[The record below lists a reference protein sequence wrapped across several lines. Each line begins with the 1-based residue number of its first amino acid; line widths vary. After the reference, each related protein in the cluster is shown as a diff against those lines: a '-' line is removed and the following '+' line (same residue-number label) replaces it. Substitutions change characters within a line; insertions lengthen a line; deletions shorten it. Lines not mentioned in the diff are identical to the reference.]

1 MKRRFISILAIILC
15 LGLLGPMWVMAEEE
29 DEEEEEDP
37 VAVVTII
44 PAEGEQAELGVAD
57 ESILIE
63 ADGLKFKDLNKN
75 DQLDPY
81 EDWRL
86 GTEERVADLLSQME
100 PDEKAFQMLHM
111 TLVTLKESWFNENNV
126 GFVLAYTYLADGIE
140 AAVQRGN
147 YVQALSEE
155 SRLGIPVVFSMDSV
169 IGCSWIDETTII
181 PDQITLAATGD
192 VALVGQLAVMQREE
206 MKALG
211 VRMSLSPTADL
222 ATDPRWGRAQ
232 ECFGEDAELASAMI
246 KAAVQGLQAGDKLTP
261 DSVIACVKHFPG
273 SGPQTNGEDGS
284 PIVLNDDSIDMHL
297 SVFKAAIEAGAAS
310 IMPYG
315 YSTVPYLGGDAVDNF
330 AHESNVVMN
339 DLLRNDLG
347 YEGIIQTDW
356 GTNHTAAALAGA
368 DALGGAGARESKK
381 LVEALSEEQLNE
393 KVGKL
398 LAAKFELG
406 IFENPYSDL
415 ETAQAVVGT
424 EENYALAKQAAAEA
438 LTLVKYENPVELA
451 GRNIIVAGTLAD
463 DAAALNSGWKIPNDN
478 FEFERTT
485 GDSILKGIINEAG
498 EDKVTFIGN
507 DTSLIPESIGEDTVA
522 VLVVG
527 EKSGTHQPN
536 WGAQT
541 LEFPAEQQELAAAL
555 KAAGAYV
562 VTVVVMNRAY
572 VLSPIA
578 EQSDSV
584 LLVYRPGM
592 TAGAEAVADALFG
605 KAAITGHT
613 PFQIPADMNQ
623 VLTQREDLAKDIT
636 DPLYDYGFGIETESF
651 GK

>member
-1 MKRRFISILAIILC
+1 MKRRFISVLAIILC

-29 DEEEEEDP
+29 DEEEKEDP

-86 GTEERVADLLSQME
+86 GTEERVADLLSRME

-192 VALVGQLAVMQREE
+192 VELVGQLAVMQREE

-246 KAAVQGLQAGDKLTP
+246 KAAVQGLQAGDKLTS

-623 VLTQREDLAKDIT
+623 VLSQREDLAKDIT

>member
-192 VALVGQLAVMQREE
+192 VELVGQLAVMQREE

-485 GDSILKGIINEAG
+485 GDSILKGIIKEAG

>member
-1 MKRRFISILAIILC
+1 MKRRFISILALILC
-15 LGLLGPMWVMAEEE
+15 LGLIVPFSVMAEE
-29 DEEEEEDP
+29 DEEEEEEEP
-37 VAVVTII
+37 FAVVTII
-44 PAEGEQAELGVAD
+44 PADGEQAELGVSD

-75 DQLDPY
+75 GQLDPY

-86 GTEERVADLLSQME
+86 SIEERVSDLLSQME
-100 PDEKAFQMLHM
+100 PEEKAFQMLHM
-111 TLVTLKESWFNENNV
+111 TLVSLKEKWFNENNV

-147 YVQALSEE
+147 YVQSLSED

-181 PDQITLAATGD
+181 PDQITLAAAGD
-192 VALVGQLAVMQREE
+192 AELVGQLAEMQREE

-232 ECFGEDAELASAMI
+232 ECFGEDADLAAAMI
-246 KAAVQGLQAGDKLTP
+246 KAAVTGLQAGNELSP

-315 YSTVPYLGGDAVDNF
+315 YSTVPYLGGDAEDNF
-330 AHESNVVMN
+330 AHESSVVMN
-339 DLLRNDLG
+339 DLLRGELG
-347 YEGIIQTDW
+347 YDGIIQTDW

-368 DALGGAGARESKK
+368 DALGGAGAREAGKIA
-381 LVEALSEEQLNE
+381 EALTEEELNE
-393 KVGKL
+393 KVGRL
-398 LAAKFELG
+398 LSAKFELG
-406 IFENPYSDL
+406 IFENPYSDQ
-415 ETAQAVVGT
+415 EAARAVVGT
-424 EENYALAKQAAAEA
+424 EENYALAKQAAAKA
-438 LTLVKYENPVELA
+438 LTLVKYDNPTELS
-451 GRNIIVAGTLAD
+451 GKKILVAGALAD
-463 DAAALNSGWKIPNDN
+463 NAAALNSGWKIPNDN
-478 FEFERTT
+478 FEFERST
-485 GDSILKGIINEAG
+485 GDSILEGIVKAAG
-498 EDKVTFIGN
+498 EDKVTFIG
-507 DTSLIPESIGEDTVA
+507 DDVSQIPDQIGEDTVA

-527 EKSGTHQPN
+527 EKSGTHQPA
-536 WGAQT
+536 WGAST

-555 KAAGAYV
+555 KAAGANL

-572 VLSPIA
+572 VLTPIA

-605 KAAITGHT
+605 KAPITGHT

-623 VLTQREDLAKDIT
+623 VLAQREDLAKDIA
-636 DPLYDYGFGIETESF
+636 DPLYDYGFGIEIESF

>member
-1 MKRRFISILAIILC
+1 MKRRFISVLAIILC

-86 GTEERVADLLSQME
+86 GTEERVADLLSRME

-192 VALVGQLAVMQREE
+192 VELVGQLAVMQREE

-478 FEFERTT
+478 YEFERTT
-485 GDSILKGIINEAG
+485 GDSILEGIIKEAG

-507 DTSLIPESIGEDTVA
+507 DTSLIPESVGEDTVA
-522 VLVVG
+522 ILVVG

-623 VLTQREDLAKDIT
+623 VLSQREDLAKDIT

>member
-1 MKRRFISILAIILC
+1 MKRRFISVLAIILC

-86 GTEERVADLLSQME
+86 GTEERVADLLSRME

-192 VALVGQLAVMQREE
+192 VELVGQLAVMQREE

-330 AHESNVVMN
+330 AHESSVVMN

-424 EENYALAKQAAAEA
+424 EENYALAKRAAAEA

-478 FEFERTT
+478 YEFERTT
-485 GDSILKGIINEAG
+485 GDSILEGIIKEAG

-507 DTSLIPESIGEDTVA
+507 DTSLIPESVGEDTVA
-522 VLVVG
+522 ILVVG

-623 VLTQREDLAKDIT
+623 VLSQREDLAKDIT

>member
-192 VALVGQLAVMQREE
+192 VELVGQLAVMQREE

-211 VRMSLSPTADL
+211 VCMSLSPTADL

>member
-86 GTEERVADLLSQME
+86 GTEERVADLLSRME

-192 VALVGQLAVMQREE
+192 VELVGQLAVMQREE

-330 AHESNVVMN
+330 AHESSVVMN

-478 FEFERTT
+478 YEFERTT
-485 GDSILKGIINEAG
+485 GDSILEGIIKEAG

-623 VLTQREDLAKDIT
+623 VLSQREDLAKDIT

>member
-192 VALVGQLAVMQREE
+192 VELVGQLAVMQREE

-507 DTSLIPESIGEDTVA
+507 DTSLIPESVGEDTVA
-522 VLVVG
+522 ILVVG

>member
-1 MKRRFISILAIILC
+1 MKRRFISVLAIILC

-192 VALVGQLAVMQREE
+192 VELVGQLAVMQREE

-478 FEFERTT
+478 YEFERTT
-485 GDSILKGIINEAG
+485 GDSILEGIIKEAG

-507 DTSLIPESIGEDTVA
+507 DTSLIPESVGEDTVA
-522 VLVVG
+522 ILVVG

-623 VLTQREDLAKDIT
+623 VLSQREDLAKDIT

>member
-86 GTEERVADLLSQME
+86 GTEERVADLLSRME

-192 VALVGQLAVMQREE
+192 VELVGQLAVMQREE

-330 AHESNVVMN
+330 AHESSVVMN

-424 EENYALAKQAAAEA
+424 EENYALAKRAAAEA

>member
-192 VALVGQLAVMQREE
+192 VELVGQLAVMQREE

>member
-140 AAVQRGN
+140 AAVQRGY

-192 VALVGQLAVMQREE
+192 VELVGQLAVMQREE